1 MHYYFNVIIM
11 KKFLLPLMS
20 LMFFATS
27 TNAQNLN
34 RKAVKAEVP
43 AQVSLALDQ
52 PAQKGGVKKLT
63 DNQGLLGFTGSDGA
77 NGFGWGGFPSWSSA
91 SMVISD
97 LDISEVASELKG
109 ARWLAFASP

>member
-11 KKFLLPLMS
+11 KKFLLPLMA

-43 AQVSLALDQ
+43 AQVSLAW
-52 PAQKGGVKKLT
+52 T
-63 DNQGLLGFTGSDGA
+63 
-77 NGFGWGGFPSWSSA
+77 
-91 SMVISD
+91 
-97 LDISEVASELKG
+97 
-109 ARWLAFASP
+109 SPP

>member
-1 MHYYFNVIIM
+1 MARHHEIGREATCGLSLSHKHKSNAIGAQDMHYYFNVIIM

-52 PAQKGGVKKLT
+52 PAQKGGVKKLA
-63 DNQGLLGFTGSDGA
+63 DN
-77 NGFGWGGFPSWSSA
+77 
-91 SMVISD
+91 
-97 LDISEVASELKG
+97 
-109 ARWLAFASP
+109 